1 MNHPTALSGDT
12 PQVSVIIPMYNE
24 GANVRDTVASVC
36 RELRSVGAGFEVVCV
51 DDGSTD
57 STRAELENLARE
69 VAELKVAG
77 YPINR
82 GRGRALRE
90 GFAAARGKYL
100 VSIDADLSY
109 HPRHILEIV
118 SRLEARDAPDIVMV
132 SPYMPGGRTEGV
144 NPLRLFISRCANILL
159 RQAMGRRY
167 FTMTGILRG
176 YRREVFD
183 SIDLMSD
190 AKEIHLEI
198 VAKAE
203 AAGLEVVEI
212 PAVLTSRKG
221 GSSKLKLRLTLI
233 SHLMFTFNERP
244 ILLFGVLGLVL
255 TVCALAMGAYLFYLY
270 LNAALNPTR
279 PMVWLSVLLL
289 LAGIQMASFAFISTQ
304 ITLLKKELFRTQKEV
319 LSLRGVILRENLRD
333 DHSGMRSQ

>member
-1 MNHPTALSGDT
+1 MNHPAASSGDT
-12 PQVSVIIPMYNE
+12 PLVSVIIPMYNE
-24 GANVRDTVASVC
+24 GSNVRSTVEAVC
-36 RELRSVGAGFEVVCV
+36 RELRAGGGGFEVICV

-57 STRAELENLARE
+57 TTRAELEKLARK
-69 VAELKVAG
+69 VAELRIAG
-77 YPINR
+77 YAVNC

-90 GFAAARGKYL
+90 GFAAARGKFL

-118 SRLEARDAPDIVMV
+118 SRLREQDAPDIVMA
-132 SPYMPGGRTEGV
+132 SPYMPGGRTDGV
-144 NPLRLFISRCANILL
+144 NPLRLVVSRCANMLL

-167 FTMTGILRG
+167 FTMTGIVRG
-176 YRREVFD
+176 YRRQVFD
-183 SIDLMSD
+183 CIDLMSD
-190 AKEIHLEI
+190 DKEIHLEI

-203 AAGLEVVEI
+203 AAGLRVVEI

-221 GSSKLKLRLTLI
+221 GSSKLKLRLTLV

-244 ILLFGVLGLVL
+244 ILLFGALGLVL
-255 TVCALAMGAYLFYLY
+255 TACALAMGAYLFYLY

-304 ITLLKKELFRTQKEV
+304 ITLLKKELFRTQKE
-319 LSLRGVILRENLRD
+319 ILLLKAAVSRENLPD
-333 DHSGMRSQ
+333 DHSGLRCQ